1 MKLYFETPQEVM
13 NFEEALRR
21 MGFDVV
27 DHTDDEG
34 AHYDQGTP
42 IPWDGIEETT
52 YGRGYELITIV
63 TERHGTGQVC
73 NRYDTACYSRKEED
87 TVNEAINYWDSDEEE

>member
-1 MKLYFETPQEVM
+1 MKLYFETPQEVT

-27 DHTDDEG
+27 DHTDEE
-34 AHYDQGTP
+34 
-42 IPWDGIEETT
+42 GIEETT
-52 YGRGYELITIV
+52 YERGYELITIV

-73 NRYDTACYSRKEED
+73 NRNDIARYSRKEED
-87 TVNEAINYWDSDEEE
+87 TVNEAINYWDSDDTDDYKEE